1 MKDRREP
8 GPRLFLFDVDG
19 TLVSARGAGRTAM
32 GRALEVA

>member
-1 MKDRREP
+1 MTDRGVP

-32 GRALEVA
+32 ARALEVA